1 MLTAKNMRVDGTLI
15 TLEIEDK
22 GRLTVDFSLWEDLV
36 FSIGGISNIR
46 KVKLLGDMLEFPN
59 DIHVEIAD
67 FVLLAEKQQ
76 KVKLPA
82 LASASLINALKK
94 VTGVK

>member
-59 DIHVEIAD
+59 DIHVEIED

-82 LASASLINALKK
+82 SASASLINALKK